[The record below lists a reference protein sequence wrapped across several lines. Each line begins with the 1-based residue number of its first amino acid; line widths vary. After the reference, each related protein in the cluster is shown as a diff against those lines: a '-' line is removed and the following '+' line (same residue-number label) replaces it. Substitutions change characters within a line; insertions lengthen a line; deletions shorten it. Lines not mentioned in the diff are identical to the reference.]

1 MKRIVRKV
9 VAVALAAFM
18 VVGMLPTDFNL
29 SVAKGAVDE
38 TPSRFL
44 DLDSVTLTDGK
55 YEFAEAIM
63 LGSIGAIATSS
74 KKMSVQTS
82 EGVTDEDGVAFAKKL
97 SLGGTG
103 KVTERAVKIVADRKL
118 TVTVW
123 CMSGGADART
133 LNVSNGTEV
142 VTTLTAAAKAAVVE
156 AQELVLEPG
165 TYYLYS
171 SNKGIDIYDIDIQPY
186 ADFDLSIENGEYK
199 ENITLGA
206 FTGIATAKKS
216 IKVAVA
222 DAKTDENGKELPKKL
237 SLGGTGK
244 VTERAVMFTLDYKAD
259 VYVYA
264 LSSGDGARTLNVSNG
279 QSVVTTIPA
288 AGKATSAITPTKVT
302 LAPGTYYIFST
313 GSGIDIYDI
322 VVKRTL
328 NFDLSAENGE
338 YKENIALGDFTGLA
352 NDKKSI
358 KIADVAEAKTD
369 EMGRALPKKL
379 SLGGTG
385 TTAQRAVTFTL
396 DWATDIN
403 MYALSSGAAGRT
415 LNVSDGT
422 KVVKAFT
429 VAASTEAAIAPL
441 SVKLAPGTYYIYS
454 GGSGIDIYDICIKP
468 DSKPLTPW
476 EEVETPVIN
485 SVEVN
490 DEGNFVVN
498 FTANLDKYAGAEYVM
513 ISMVDANGFE
523 TSSVKAIG
531 KAAPVVMIPYRD
543 GTYTFTATAVRAG
556 EAYKVSEPVVIA
568 DYILA
573 LKKPVFNMLENR
585 GNGVVYVDWVNT
597 EDATGYKVEIKA
609 GDGAYTEV
617 ATTTKG
623 DCTISG
629 LTQGDDITVKV
640 TAFNDAGLTA
650 SYEKS
655 IAVGEPSKQWYVATV
670 GSNQVTDITINE
682 ANGTSN
688 NYKLDVQDTS
698 TDKKHSSTAADVTN
712 TTGSVIM
719 KGSASGKIS
728 DDEEGFQYYFTRIDP
743 NTENFEMTA
752 TFKITDVSLTPD
764 NQTGFGI
771 FATDILGVNN
781 FGEGTYVH
789 KYFNSVATLYYSSKQ
804 ANTSFRHVTGY
815 FSSDASNNDEAE
827 RAMSNNKFSTGAG
840 FAVGNTY
847 TFTLKKTNDAFVGI
861 VNGQELSLGDTS
873 ILSKQDDGSICI
885 GLVNSRKVSVE
896 ITDIKFTTSESTGV
910 TGGDKDDRITPVTNV
925 YSTGTSGSFDYEYI
939 YATNVAGVLTVI
951 DPNGITLP
959 PVHLDADSVARV
971 PVVLKKG
978 ENTIKS
984 IFTPD
989 KADNLTSYDDIE
1001 KTSSVICKKYGYEG
1015 QTIYV
1020 ANDGKADGA
1029 GTYEDPLN
1037 LATAVQ
1043 FAQPGQT
1050 IVLKDGVYASG
1061 MTIARSVCGTAD
1073 KMITMRPE
1081 TKDGVTFTGAG
1092 INLVGS
1098 YWHIYNINT
1107 KDVTNGCGITIAGNY
1122 NIVEMCT
1129 VQHSSN
1135 SGIQISR
1142 QGGSPTNAQGR
1153 VGLLWPSYN
1162 LVKNCESFDNCDA
1175 GRNDADGF
1183 AAKLTCGEG
1192 NKFYGCIAH
1201 NNIDDGW
1208 DLYAKSIS
1216 GKIGAVTIENCV
1228 AYNNGWLTTDDITA
1242 SGYKFGEGNGF
1253 KLGGGY
1259 LEGGHVLKNSIA
1271 FNNHAKGITS
1281 NSCPDCQIYNCISYG
1296 NSAHGGDAYNVG
1308 LNSKPSALKKW
1319 VVKGL
1324 ISMTKDDK
1332 TKLADL
1338 IPFALADENNYFYN
1352 GSSSYNTKGEEAVD
1366 DWFESVDVTIVPTR
1380 NEDGTINMHS
1390 LLVMKDTAPANSGAR
1405 LDVTSDMAVSA
1416 MPEITAAVTENTEA
1430 DPETGDI
1437 VYNVEADGKWTLGE
1451 DGTLTI
1457 TCDAS
1462 ILTFKGIKVDGVVV
1476 PSDMYTVK
1484 EGSTV
1489 VTLSSEFLN
1498 TLTAGEHEIVF
1509 MYTARDV
1516 YGTFTVNA
1524 PAPDTG
1530 DSTPIGVMIAVLG
1543 ISGLAFAG
1551 LAIYDRK
1558 KKKLG

>member
-133 LNVSNGTEV
+133 LNVSNG
-142 VTTLTAAAKAAVVE
+142 
-156 AQELVLEPG
+156 
-165 TYYLYS
+165 
-171 SNKGIDIYDIDIQPY
+171 
-186 ADFDLSIENGEYK
+186 
-199 ENITLGA
+199 
-206 FTGIATAKKS
+206 
-216 IKVAVA
+216 
-222 DAKTDENGKELPKKL
+222 
-237 SLGGTGK
+237 
-244 VTERAVMFTLDYKAD
+244 
-259 VYVYA
+259 
-264 LSSGDGARTLNVSNG
+264 

-352 NDKKSI
+352 NAKKSI
-358 KIADVAEAKTD
+358 KIADVTEAKTD

-403 MYALSSGAAGRT
+403 IYALSGGAAGRT

-476 EEVETPVIN
+476 EEVETPV
-485 SVEVN
+485 
-490 DEGNFVVN
+490 VN

-523 TSSVKAIG
+523 TSSVKVIG

-597 EDATGYKVEIKA
+597 EDATGYKVEVKV

-623 DCTISG
+623 DCTITG

-719 KGSASGKIS
+719 RGSASGKIS

-804 ANTSFRHVTGY
+804 ANTSFRYVTGY
-815 FSSDASNNDEAE
+815 FSSDASNNDGAE

-1050 IVLKDGVYASG
+1050 IVLKDGVYTSG

-1319 VVKGL
+1319 VVEGL